1 MNETSNPKPMNPT
14 ADADRPEVEP
24 TLDLDLDEFEG
35 VEDLQALAD
44 EVAESTLDASSGPKS
59 EAGMLSREEME
70 AGLFK
75 ARARIAELE
84 KQEAE
89 QKDKHHRLLADFANH
104 RNRVARETQLA
115 VTLAEKKLLLELLP
129 VVDNF
134 ERCLASDYSSI
145 EDFHNGIGLIYK
157 QVMEFLRKSGVTGVD
172 VKVGDP
178 FDAMHAEALTTTTQ
192 PGLADGAVAA
202 VYERGYTLRDHLLR
216 PARVIVNHAPPDQE
230 PQADGGTR
238 EQ

>member
-1 MNETSNPKPMNPT
+1 MNETPVNKPLKP
-14 ADADRPEVEP
+14 ASEEDRLEVEP
-24 TLDLDLDEFEG
+24 TLDLNLDEFEG

-44 EVAESTLDASSGPKS
+44 EVAESTAEAAPEPLSGG
-59 EAGMLSREEME
+59 AGEEME
-70 AGLFK
+70 ASLFK
-75 ARARIAELE
+75 ARERIAELE

-134 ERCLASDYSSI
+134 ERCLASNYTNI

-157 QVMEFLRKSGVTGVD
+157 QLLDSLRKAGVTGVD

-178 FDAMHAEALTTTTQ
+178 FDAHLAEALTTTSQ
-192 PGLADGAVAA
+192 PGLPDGAVAA
-202 VYERGYTLRDHLLR
+202 VYERGYTLRDLLLR
-216 PARVIVNHAPPDQE
+216 PARVIVNHAQE
-230 PQADGGTR
+230 PNLEDGGPP
-238 EQ
+238 Q

>member
-1 MNETSNPKPMNPT
+1 MSETQSPKPISQPPE
-14 ADADRPEVEP
+14 DERPEVEP
-24 TLDLDLDEFEG
+24 TIELDLAEFEDIN
-35 VEDLQALAD
+35 DLQALAD
-44 EVAESTLDASSGPKS
+44 EVAESTPDAAPAT
-59 EAGMLSREEME
+59 EAVQSREEME

-75 ARARIAELE
+75 ARQRIAELE

-89 QKDKHHRLLADFANH
+89 HRDKHHRLLADFANH
-104 RNRVARETQLA
+104 RNRVGRETQLA

-134 ERCLASDYSSI
+134 ERCLASSYASV

-157 QVMEFLRKSGVTGVD
+157 QLLESLRKAGVTGLD

-178 FDAMHAEALTTTTQ
+178 FDAMNAEALTTTYQ
-192 PGLADGAVAA
+192 PGLPDGAVVT

-216 PARVIVNHAPPDQE
+216 PARVIVNHVPPDPE
-230 PQADGGTR
+230 PQPEEDGPM
-238 EQ
+238 Q

>member
-1 MNETSNPKPMNPT
+1 MNDTQNSKPQNP
-14 ADADRPEVEP
+14 ASDVDRPEVEP
-24 TLDLDLDEFEG
+24 TIDLDIEEFEG

-44 EVAESTLDASSGPKS
+44 EVAQSTPDAGSAKPESGTLSH
-59 EAGMLSREEME
+59 EEME
-70 AGLFK
+70 ASLFK

-129 VVDNF
+129 VVDNL
-134 ERCLASDYSSI
+134 ERCLASDYSNT
-145 EDFHNGIGLIYK
+145 EEFHNGIGLIYK
-157 QVMEFLRKSGVTGVD
+157 QFLEFLRKSGVAGVD

-178 FDAMHAEALTTTTQ
+178 FDAMHAEALTTTSQ
-192 PGLADGAVAA
+192 PDMPDGAVAA

-216 PARVIVNHAPPDQE
+216 PARVIVNHAPSAEE
-230 PQADGGTR
+230 PLDNGGTR
-238 EQ
+238 E

>member
-1 MNETSNPKPMNPT
+1 MTETPNPKPLS
-14 ADADRPEVEP
+14 AASDEDRPEVEP
-24 TLDLDLDEFEG
+24 TLDLNLDEFEE
-35 VEDLQALAD
+35 VNDLQALAD
-44 EVAESTLDASSGPKS
+44 EVAESTGSGS
-59 EAGMLSREEME
+59 AAAEAEGKLSREEME
-70 AGLFK
+70 ASLFK
-75 ARARIAELE
+75 ARQRIAELE

-89 QKDKHHRLLADFANH
+89 QMDKHHRLLADFANH

-157 QVMEFLRKSGVTGVD
+157 QLLESLRKAGATGLD

-178 FDAMHAEALTTTTQ
+178 FDAMHAEALTTTSQ
-192 PGLADGAVAA
+192 PDLPDGAVAA
-202 VYERGYTLRDHLLR
+202 VYERGYMLRDHLLR
-216 PARVIVNHAPPDQE
+216 PARVIVNHAPEE
-230 PQADGGTR
+230 PHPETGSIQ
-238 EQ
+238 

>member
-1 MNETSNPKPMNPT
+1 MNDTANPKPMNQT
-14 ADADRPEVEP
+14 SDEDRPEVEP
-24 TLDLDLDEFEG
+24 TLDLNLDEFEG

-44 EVAESTLDASSGPKS
+44 EVAESTLDASAGPKS
-59 EAGMLSREEME
+59 GAGILSREEME
-70 AGLFK
+70 ASLFK

-134 ERCLASDYSSI
+134 ERCLASDYSNV
-145 EDFHNGIGLIYK
+145 EEFHNGIGLIYK
-157 QVMEFLRKSGVTGVD
+157 QVMEFLRKSGVAGVD

-192 PGLADGAVAA
+192 PDLADGAVAA
-202 VYERGYTLRDHLLR
+202 VYERGYTLREHLLR
-216 PARVIVNHAPPDQE
+216 PARVIVNHAPPAQD
-230 PQADGGTR
+230 PLDDGGIR
-238 EQ
+238 E